1 MEPKYKLAF
10 CVFFNSYIHGK
21 DENSSPNIDL
31 HYLILHSV
39 NIDSF
44 YNSEEFTLFMNMI
57 HMSREFYRRYFQRK
71 ENSTQHPVIRNY
83 KTAVSKKNYISLE
96 IIEHIELEGG
106 EHVAIYKTFW
116 LRIFQRKWKKYYH
129 NKMELVRKLLKP
141 YGLLLREVGGG
152 FHSHFH
158 PCRLC
163 LQ

>member
-10 CVFFNSYIHGK
+10 CVFFNAYIHGK

-39 NIDSF
+39 HVDVF

-57 HMSREFYRRYFQRK
+57 HISREYYRRYFQRK
-71 ENSTQHPVIRNY
+71 EKSTEHPVIRNY
-83 KTAVSKKNYISLE
+83 KSAVSKKNYISLE

-116 LRIFQRKWKKYYH
+116 LRLFQRKWKKYYH
-129 NKMELVRKLLKP
+129 NKMELLQKLLKP
-141 YGLLLREVGGG
+141 HGLLLREIGYP
-152 FHSHFH
+152 HS
-158 PCRLC
+158 RRY

>member
-71 ENSTQHPVIRNY
+71 EKSTEHPVIRNY

-96 IIEHIELEGG
+96 IIEHIELEHGG

-129 NKMELVRKLLKP
+129 NKMKLMRKLMKP
-141 YGLLLREVGGG
+141 YGFLLREIGGG
-152 FHSHFH
+152 GSHS
-158 PCRLC
+158 RLC